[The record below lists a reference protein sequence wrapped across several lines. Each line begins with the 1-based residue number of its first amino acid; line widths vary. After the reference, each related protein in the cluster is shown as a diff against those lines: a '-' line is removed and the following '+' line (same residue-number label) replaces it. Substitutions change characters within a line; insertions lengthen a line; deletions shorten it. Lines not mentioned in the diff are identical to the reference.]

1 MNSRNLLVITLLLA
15 LFAVSCSRDG
25 DGRAKQGKRP
35 APVVVTTAELRNLPI
50 NLMAVGNVMASAT
63 VQVRSRVTGELV
75 GIHFR
80 EGADVHKG
88 QKLFTIDPRP
98 LESDLREARAR
109 LERSRAQLT
118 KAEEDLRRFG
128 KLVGEGYV
136 SREQFDQ
143 VRSNAEALRATVKA
157 DEASVESSR
166 LQVGYS
172 VITSPVDARVG
183 AVRVHVGNMVKAN
196 ADDWLVTLD
205 TIEPVYVNFSIPEG
219 YLPAVLAR
227 QQSDGTGGAPVV
239 AQPEGGKAVEGHV
252 DFVDNSVDAATG
264 TIKLRATFPNTS
276 RGLWPGQFV
285 SVRLSLGERSHVV
298 TVPARAIQN
307 GVDGQYVYV
316 LVAGDKVEPRSVVTG
331 VKDDGFAEIVRGLA
345 AGERVVIEGHMRLT
359 PGIQVAP
366 QQASPAATGAEL
378 PATKETEP
386 LAPAAPDSATQ
397 RNDAQPAA
405 APGARQ

>member
-1 MNSRNLLVITLLLA
+1 
-15 LFAVSCSRDG
+15 
-25 DGRAKQGKRP
+25 
-35 APVVVTTAELRNLPI
+35 
-50 NLMAVGNVMASAT
+50 
-63 VQVRSRVTGELV
+63 
-75 GIHFR
+75 
-80 EGADVHKG
+80 
-88 QKLFTIDPRP
+88 
-98 LESDLREARAR
+98 
-109 LERSRAQLT
+109 
-118 KAEEDLRRFG
+118 
-128 KLVGEGYV
+128 
-136 SREQFDQ
+136 
-143 VRSNAEALRATVKA
+143 
-157 DEASVESSR
+157 
-166 LQVGYS
+166 
-172 VITSPVDARVG
+172 
-183 AVRVHVGNMVKAN
+183 MVKAN

-227 QQSDGTGGAPVV
+227 QQADGTGGAPVV

-316 LVAGDKVEPRSVVTG
+316 LVAGDKVEPRGVVTG

-378 PATKETEP
+378 PATKEAEP